1 MGSQIERSLQQG
13 SWASGQHESMEKQI
27 SALGWLSFLASFCP
41 LHRSY
46 QGGALAEIF
55 VPAINNDCVRFFKND
70 AGQICAALI
79 WARLSDD
86 VSERMVFERKPPQA
100 SEWTSGKNLWF
111 LDILAPFNHGTLIAR
126 HIARQPP
133 DGPFFFARLGPDGQ
147 VRKIVRGDA
156 SNRKQR
162 VKAYFVDA
170 NTSLAEEF

>member
-1 MGSQIERSLQQG
+1 MT
-13 SWASGQHESMEKQI
+13 
-27 SALGWLSFLASFCP
+27 
-41 LHRSY
+41 
-46 QGGALAEIF
+46 
-55 VPAINNDCVRFFKND
+55 VCVFFKND

-79 WARLSDD
+79 WARLSDE
-86 VSERMVFERKPPQA
+86 VSERMVFDRKPPQA

-156 SNRKQR
+156 NNRKQR

-170 NTSLAEEF
+170 DTSLAEGF